1 MIRRLREGLLARG
14 GNPKAEMPFLDHLEE
29 LRWRILWAI
38 LAVVVG
44 LATGLVL
51 VFRFDVM
58 GILLQPGRRLLGES
72 WLPLALSPVDNF
84 FFPLKTALLIGL
96 VLAFPILAY
105 QTWAFLAPALEPRE
119 KRAIVPALYLGLV
132 LFCAGVAMA
141 YFALIPVSLSF
152 LVGMGGSFLAQEWTA
167 NLYFGFIVQLT
178 VAMGVVFELPVVI
191 LLLSA
196 LGLVTPRF
204 LRSKRRHAVVVGLIV
219 ASVMSPG
226 DLILATALMTGSM
239 VLLYEF
245 GILLSAI
252 VWRKRGEQGSR
263 QDQSPPLDS
272 VPLRPEPAETG
283 SDA

>member
-1 MIRRLREGLLARG
+1 MIGRLREGLLARG

-38 LAVVVG
+38 LAVVAG
-44 LATGLVL
+44 LAAGLVL

-58 GILLQPGRRLLGES
+58 GILLQPGRGIFGNS

-84 FFPLKTALLIGL
+84 LFPIKTALLIGL
-96 VLAFPILAY
+96 VLASPILAY

-119 KRAIVPALYLGLV
+119 KRAIVPALYLGLA

-141 YFALIPVSLSF
+141 YFAVIPVSLRF

-167 NLYFGFIVQLT
+167 NLYFGFVVQLT

-196 LGLVTPRF
+196 LGLATPRF
-204 LRSKRRHAVVVGLIV
+204 LRSKRRHAVVGGLIV
-219 ASVMSPG
+219 ASVISPG
-226 DLILATALMTGSM
+226 DMILATALMTGSM

-263 QDQSPPLDS
+263 QDRSRPLDS

>member
-1 MIRRLREGLLARG
+1 MIHRLREGLLARG

-38 LAVVVG
+38 LAVVAG
-44 LATGLVL
+44 LAAGLVL

-58 GILLQPGRRLLGES
+58 GILLQPGRKLFGDS

-141 YFALIPVSLSF
+141 YFALIPVSLRF

-178 VAMGVVFELPVVI
+178 VAMGVVFELPVVV
-191 LLLSA
+191 LVLSA

-219 ASVMSPG
+219 ASVISPG
-226 DLILATALMTGSM
+226 DLLLATALMTGSM
-239 VLLYEF
+239 MLLYEF
-245 GILLSAI
+245 GILLSAV
-252 VWRKRGEQGSR
+252 VWRKRGDQGSR